1 MVWSGKNVGFRKEN
15 SRKMAINTQD
25 INFTHYTVTQKRL
38 INFDLLRVAA
48 MFGIVVLHYFTHGL
62 YKHFEIYSGG
72 GQCGC
77 PCLRI
82 ISLCQKWY
90 TRYAILL

>member
-1 MVWSGKNVGFRKEN
+1 MDTYNL
-15 SRKMAINTQD
+15 
-25 INFTHYTVTQKRL
+25 QKRL

-72 GQCGC
+72 
-77 PCLRI
+77 
-82 ISLCQKWY
+82 
-90 TRYAILL
+90 AM